1 MSSERLSAQLFRG
14 QVAVSASSLLKWH
27 HDQFREKIQ
36 PDRERC
42 PGSTLGKAQV
52 QHLPPGSTKIK
63 DHYSPQAISP
73 NVKQGNHATPTKN

>member
-1 MSSERLSAQLFRG
+1 MSSERISAQLFRG

-27 HDQFREKIQ
+27 HDQIREKIQ

-73 NVKQGNHATPTKN
+73 NV